1 MQFQKYILSR
11 GNFNTHKHVCLCLRL
26 CVFVLLLGSLCVCV
40 GLYAF
45 FVGGTLTKPPLKAHS
60 YCGRRS
66 SEIICD
72 VEFSTQHKQ
81 EEEVEE
87 QREEG
92 FILYINNV
100 CMHEYE

>member
-1 MQFQKYILSR
+1 M
-11 GNFNTHKHVCLCLRL
+11 
-26 CVFVLLLGSLCVCV
+26 CVCV
-40 GLYAF
+40 CDCVF
-45 FVGGTLTKPPLKAHS
+45 FCCCWGVYVCALGCMLFFLGGTLTKPPLKAHS

-66 SEIICD
+66 SEIICE

-92 FILYINNV
+92 FILYINNI

>member
-1 MQFQKYILSR
+1 M
-11 GNFNTHKHVCLCLRL
+11 
-26 CVFVLLLGSLCVCV
+26 CV

-92 FILYINNV
+92 FILYINNI